1 MAITSVDRQVDDLHL
16 SVTTEPLPAEQGTGD
31 CAVQL
36 VDMTDAPPIVASGNQ
51 APTIQVLARRRDG
64 LPFSERYDGTF
75 SGCDV
80 SPRTMTVDLAEPLNG
95 RTVRVDD
102 PFALWLPTPDGT
114 FMRCELPACDPQSGQ
129 PPDPEGCDRT
139 LVDAVRASDVPRRAG
154 IDRRAC
160 AGGFAVVDIDLGAG
174 ACPATGDAEPNPCA
188 GQRIDRTFWARQDG
202 QWTLVTFGD
211 RGGQGCAGAELPP
224 SFPTSLCRDLPAP

>member
-51 APTIQVLARRRDG
+51 APTIQVLARRQDG